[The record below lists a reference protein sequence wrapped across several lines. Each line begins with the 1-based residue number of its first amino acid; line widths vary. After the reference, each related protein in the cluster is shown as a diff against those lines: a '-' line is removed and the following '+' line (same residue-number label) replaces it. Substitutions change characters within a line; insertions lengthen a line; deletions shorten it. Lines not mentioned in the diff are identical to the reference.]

1 MEQANIEQP
10 DKPKRIRR
18 SNAEVAAEKAAIAKA
33 KAEGKPIPKKQAA
46 KKAAA
51 KKPAAKA
58 PGKGK
63 GKKKPAE
70 GHVLDRQWDK
80 CMSVMDMKFKKHKI
94 VYVDPLQ
101 DAAIFSFSD
110 LLMHVLFGSKFI
122 RTPGLI
128 QIMAPQSS
136 GKTSLNYTMIGD
148 LVRTN
153 HLCVYFECEE
163 KRFKTS
169 QILRLLSRDKA
180 EAKRLARRFKII
192 PVNDIAELFERIEK
206 MAPEL
211 RKIADSDPSTADK
224 PIWFFVDTWS
234 TLMSKAEAKGRVERS
249 DDKDKIQTL
258 EDVSNLGH
266 SQFANRMKRVLPS
279 LFRQYKIQLVFNHH
293 PTVKIDMSG
302 SYASK
307 KAPPVPDWANDT
319 TTGGKALQALASY
332 RISLTTQKMMRNTAG
347 ETIGRRVRM
356 FVQKNSF
363 GCEGRSIFFDLK
375 MDPYTDTDTTY
386 ENPISFAEPTA
397 EWMATESILGTTV
410 TRNRYTCPALAQFSA
425 TAQELYAAL
434 MAQPAILGRVGSE
447 LRIEGYAGVAS
458 AEVPVA
464 PVYDLPPV
472 EEDDEDSSIFGADFG
487 ADDDEETTATDEQ
500 EA

>member
-1 MEQANIEQP
+1 M
-10 DKPKRIRR
+10 
-18 SNAEVAAEKAAIAKA
+18 
-33 KAEGKPIPKKQAA
+33 
-46 KKAAA
+46 
-51 KKPAAKA
+51 
-58 PGKGK
+58 
-63 GKKKPAE
+63 
-70 GHVLDRQWDK
+70 
-80 CMSVMDMKFKKHKI
+80 
-94 VYVDPLQ
+94 
-101 DAAIFSFSD
+101 
-110 LLMHVLFGSKFI
+110 
-122 RTPGLI
+122 
-128 QIMAPQSS
+128 
-136 GKTSLNYTMIGD
+136 
-148 LVRTN
+148 
-153 HLCVYFECEE
+153 
-163 KRFKTS
+163 
-169 QILRLLSRDKA
+169 
-180 EAKRLARRFKII
+180 I

-258 EDVSNLGH
+258 EEVSNLGH

-332 RISLTTQKMMRNTAG
+332 RISLTTQKMIRNSAN
-347 ETIGRRVRM
+347 ELVGRRVRM
-356 FVQKNSF
+356 FVQKNSY

-397 EWMATESILGTTV
+397 EWMATESILGTSV

-425 TAQELYAAL
+425 TAQELYDAL
-434 MAQPAILGRVGSE
+434 MAQPAILARVGSE
-447 LRIEGYAGVAS
+447 LRIEGYAGVAPT
-458 AEVPVA
+458 EVPVA
-464 PVYDLPPV
+464 PVYDLPPA
-472 EEDDEDSSIFGADFG
+472 EEDEDASIFGADFG
-487 ADDDEETTATDEQ
+487 GDEEETSVDTDEQ